1 MKKILLLLCLFLGM
15 QVYAQDEVRELTTVI
30 KVTPSSSE
38 RFDVA
43 QLQLELNGRGCLRMG
58 LSGMQLPV
66 VSRASCLTILTRIT
80 SSDFTCRT
88 SRFLTKGR

>member
-15 QVYAQDEVRELTTVI
+15 QTYAQDEVRELTTVI

-43 QLQLELNGRGCLRMG
+43 QLQLELNGQ
-58 LSGMQLPV
+58 GMPENGFV
-66 VSRASCLTILTRIT
+66 WDAT
-80 SSDFTCRT
+80 SE
-88 SRFLTKGR
+88 

>member
-15 QVYAQDEVRELTTVI
+15 QTYAQDEVRELTTVI

-43 QLQLELNGRGCLRMG
+43 QLQLELNGDCPLCI
-58 LSGMQLPV
+58 SPAV
-66 VSRASCLTILTRIT
+66 NT
-80 SSDFTCRT
+80 
-88 SRFLTKGR
+88 FLTFVAWEPSAVATFVLAFTSTPNAFVT

>member
-15 QVYAQDEVRELTTVI
+15 QTYAQDEVRELTTVI

-43 QLQLELNGRGCLRMG
+43 QLQLELNGQ
-58 LSGMQLPV
+58 GMPGNGFV
-66 VSRASCLTILTRIT
+66 WHAT
-80 SSDFTCRT
+80 SS
-88 SRFLTKGR
+88 RFKGM

>member
-15 QVYAQDEVRELTTVI
+15 QTYAQDEVRELTTVI

-43 QLQLELNGRGCLRMG
+43 QLQLELNGDRK
-58 LSGMQLPV
+58 SV
-66 VSRASCLTILTRIT
+66 V
-80 SSDFTCRT
+80 
-88 SRFLTKGR
+88 

>member
-15 QVYAQDEVRELTTVI
+15 QTYAQDEVRELTTVI

-43 QLQLELNGRGCLRMG
+43 QLQLELNGQ
-58 LSGMQLPV
+58 GMPENGFV
-66 VSRASCLTILTRIT
+66 WDAR
-80 SSDFTCRT
+80 
-88 SRFLTKGR
+88 